1 MYDSFFI
8 TFILIQTNFNSFHAG
23 SGCKDTST
31 YVKALKDSKFLFEYA
46 KQIGFDFK
54 FLDIG
59 GGFPGCDNALVSFE
73 EV

>member
-1 MYDSFFI
+1 MS
-8 TFILIQTNFNSFHAG
+8 TNFNSFHAG